1 MIRQFQLKLR
11 GYKIKMN
18 ARNLDDLFDKYDLGT
33 KLEKDLPL
41 LESFCQDKGVDM
53 IGYGV
58 SFENRPSVELVYF
71 FTDGL
76 GGYSIEGVKNSM
88 RE

>member
-1 MIRQFQLKLR
+1 ME
-11 GYKIKMN
+11 MN
-18 ARNLDDLFDKYDLGT
+18 TKNLDDLFDEYALEK

-41 LESFCQDKGVDM
+41 LESFCQDKGVEM

-76 GGYSIEGVKNSM
+76 GGYNIEGVKNSM

>member
-1 MIRQFQLKLR
+1 
-11 GYKIKMN
+11 MN
-18 ARNLDDLFDKYDLGT
+18 ARNLDDLFEKYDLGT
-33 KLEKDLPL
+33 KLENDLPL

-53 IGYGV
+53 IGYAV

>member
-1 MIRQFQLKLR
+1 LKLR

-18 ARNLDDLFDKYDLGT
+18 ARNLDDLFEKYDLGT
-33 KLEKDLPL
+33 KLENDLPL

-53 IGYGV
+53 IGYAV